1 MASWKK
7 YFRIAPVDKPA
18 LRQQN
23 GSEHSASSGTS
34 SKTSSYLPEI
44 YCGHP
49 SRIQRYYQYDEM
61 DRDSDITIALNIIAD
76 FCTQSEE
83 HNDNPFEIFYYD
95 EDANEAMAKIVRTVL
110 TKWVKLNCFKSR
122 LWTIFRNALKNG
134 DCFFLC
140 DPETGEWLWL
150 DNFSV
155 LMVKVGEDNKNP
167 EEYVVK
173 GLDYNKTAKFATTIT
188 DTSSYGNAM
197 ATSFTGRAS
206 GGGGGGQS
214 GGGNFS
220 LAGSHVDQR
229 QMRNGMFQQSSLE
242 AHAINAEHVVHLS
255 LSNGLDINWPF
266 GQSVLEPVF
275 KTYKQKELLEDSI
288 IIYRVQRAPERRVF
302 YIDVGSMPPARAKAH
317 ITSIKN
323 EIHQRRIPS
332 RTGSGGSIMDSAYS
346 PIAMMDDFFLA
357 QTADGRGSKVETLP
371 SGDNLGEIGDLD
383 YFVRKLSRGFNI
395 PTSYMSMSDETSNA
409 SWRDGK
415 MGEAVI
421 QEFRF
426 NKYCMRLQNLLAPTF
441 DASFKNYLRDCGANV
456 DFDAFELRFNPPQN
470 FTKYR
475 QMELDSAQVNI
486 YQQVEGNKKL
496 AERFKMKRYLNLTT
510 EEMLENERM
519 WKEENATR
527 MEKKMGG
534 TVNDASGG
542 AGGAGLGSVGID
554 TGGDFNFGDGIED
567 TDQAPGEPPMDAAG
581 AAGDMGD
588 MGAAPGNPA
597 PVPGAAPPTQ

>member
-7 YFRIAPVDKPA
+7 YFRVAPVDKPA
-18 LRQQN
+18 LRQNN
-23 GSEHSASSGTS
+23 GYHNESSGTS
-34 SKTSSYLPEI
+34 SKASSFLPEV
-44 YCGHP
+44 YAGHP
-49 SRIQRYYQYDEM
+49 ARLERYMQYAQM
-61 DRDSDITIALNIIAD
+61 DADSDITIALNIIAD

-83 HNDNPFEIFYYD
+83 HNDSPFEIFYY
-95 EDANEAMAKIVRTVL
+95 EENTNEAMAKIVRTVL

-134 DCFFLC
+134 DCFFLS

-150 DNFSV
+150 DHFNV
-155 LMVKVGEDNKNP
+155 LMVKVAEDNKNP
-167 EEYVVK
+167 QEYIVK
-173 GLDYNKTAKFATTIT
+173 GLDYNKSAKFATTVT
-188 DTSSYGNAM
+188 DTSQYGNAL
-197 ATSFTGRAS
+197 ATSFTGRS
-206 GGGGGGQS
+206 SPTGSQVGGGS
-214 GGGNFS
+214 NFS
-220 LAGSHVDQR
+220 LAGAHIDQR
-229 QMRNGMFQQSSLE
+229 QARNGMFQQSSLE
-242 AHAINAEHVVHLS
+242 VSAVAAEHVVHLS

-317 ITSIKN
+317 ITAIKN

-357 QTADGRGSKVETLP
+357 QTADGRGSKVDTLP

-395 PTSYMSMSDETSNA
+395 PTSYMSMTDENA
-409 SWRDGK
+409 NVAWQDGK
-415 MGEAVI
+415 MGAAVI

-441 DASFKNYLRDCGANV
+441 DASFKRYLRDCGANV
-456 DFDAFELRFNPPQN
+456 DFDSFELRFNPPQN

-496 AERFKMKRYLNLTT
+496 AERFKLKRYLNLTQ
-510 EEMLENERM
+510 EEMLENEMM

-534 TVNDASGG
+534 TINDASGG
-542 AGGAGLGSVGID
+542 GGGAGLGSVGID
-554 TGGDFNFGDGIED
+554 TGGDFNFGDGIE
-567 TDQAPGEPPMDAAG
+567 PDASEMMPDDG
-581 AAGDMGD
+581 MGD
-588 MGAAPGNPA
+588 
-597 PVPGAAPPTQ
+597 APPPGGPPAATADQSGAGTPPPPPQ